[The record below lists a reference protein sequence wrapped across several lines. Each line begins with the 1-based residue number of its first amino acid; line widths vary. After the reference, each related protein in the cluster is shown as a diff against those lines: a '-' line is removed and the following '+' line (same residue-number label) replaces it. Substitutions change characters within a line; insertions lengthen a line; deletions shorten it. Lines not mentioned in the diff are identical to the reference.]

1 MKYVLLK
8 VANLIT
14 LDNRRQVSTMS
25 ADNSDQTTELGP
37 SDIEFSVLRKYW
49 PTGTRYLP

>member
-1 MKYVLLK
+1 MKYMLLK

-14 LDNRRQVSTMS
+14 FDNHRQVSTITT
-25 ADNSDQTTELGP
+25 NSDQTTELGP

-49 PTGTRYLP
+49 PTGRRYLP